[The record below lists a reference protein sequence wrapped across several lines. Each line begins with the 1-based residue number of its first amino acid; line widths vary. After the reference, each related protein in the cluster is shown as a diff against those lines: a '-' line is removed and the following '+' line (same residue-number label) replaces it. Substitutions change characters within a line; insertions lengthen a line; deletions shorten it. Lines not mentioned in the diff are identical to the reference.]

1 MSVESL
7 KVYRIGGKDQAPKAE
22 KSVKDFICCI
32 KMIETLDI
40 KRLNSIISF
49 SENNNVMTTQFS
61 KQTVEQNSTAKN
73 SWKSAFTAFADRRAA
88 IMLFLGFSAGIP
100 ILLIFSSLSLWL
112 GEAGIEKSAVTFFSW
127 AALGYS
133 FKFVWAPL
141 IDELPVPFLTNK
153 LGRRRAWL
161 LIAQILI
168 ICAICIMAFSDPSL
182 GQGYLY
188 QMAVGAV
195 LLGFSAATQDIV
207 IDAYRI
213 ELAETEMQTVLASTY
228 NAGYRIGMI
237 VAGAGALFL
246 AASLG
251 TAKGNYIYDAWK
263 YTYLVM
269 AAVMVVGIITTL
281 LIREPQVDRVDK
293 NYKKTDYYR
302 LVAVFVMAVA
312 SFVCCYIYSDDLIQY
327 LQKTWSIQDSA
338 LKFLMETVR
347 FLGSGAA
354 AIFVATL
361 LIRIGVVNKK
371 MAYETWV
378 NPIADF
384 FKRYGV
390 KLALVLL
397 LLIGFYRIS
406 DIIAGVISNV
416 FYQDLNFTKE
426 QIAAAVKVYGVFF
439 SLLGGFLGGLL
450 AQRMNIMKL
459 MFVGAILASS
469 TNLIFIGL
477 VKSGAPIQ
485 AVTVHVGGQTFTS
498 QPDEVGYWKV
508 LIPNQVLLNANK
520 IQVDAGLLQQSE
532 PKHFNLPYLKDNGTA
547 QIQLLP
553 ITSDNQISVSEAT
566 QNVVVKGQ
574 VFGVKASDLN
584 EDKPIK
590 LKLDE
595 KEYSAKLDKDGLF
608 NGTIDGKDL
617 NASKSKNVIA
627 VLNFKQDHVA
637 VGTQL
642 SYQLTDVKSDIDVD
656 LQPISALKADS
667 SEPVEIK
674 GKIIEKYSTGWLYLA
689 IILDNLASGLAGAAF
704 IAFLSSLTSV
714 SFTAVQYAIFSSLMT
729 LTPKILGGYS
739 GTIVTNI
746 GYPKFFLMTTLIS
759 IPILI
764 LVAWVGKLLKDHE
777 LRKQNELDNSD
788 VIIK

>member
-1 MSVESL
+1 
-7 KVYRIGGKDQAPKAE
+7 
-22 KSVKDFICCI
+22 
-32 KMIETLDI
+32 
-40 KRLNSIISF
+40 
-49 SENNNVMTTQFS
+49 MTTQ
-61 KQTVEQNSTAKN
+61 STG
-73 SWKSAFTAFADRRAA
+73 WKSAFTAFLDRRAA

-141 IDELPVPFLTNK
+141 IDELPVPFLTK
-153 LGRRRAWL
+153 SLGRRRAWL

-168 ICAICIMAFSDPSL
+168 ICAICIMAFSDPAL
-182 GQGYLY
+182 GQSYIY

-237 VAGAGALFL
+237 IAGAGALFL

-251 TAKGNYIYDAWK
+251 TAKGNYIYEAWK
-263 YTYLVM
+263 YTYLTM
-269 AAVMVVGIITTL
+269 AAVMLVGIITTL
-281 LIREPQVDRVDK
+281 IIREPIVNRIDK
-293 NYKKTDYYR
+293 HYKNIDYYR
-302 LVAVFVMAVA
+302 LVFVFIVAVA
-312 SFVCCYIYSDDLIQY
+312 SFVCFYIYSDDIVQY
-327 LQKTWSIQDSA
+327 LQTQWEIKDSFM
-338 LKFLMETVR
+338 KFLMEAVR
-347 FLGSGAA
+347 FLGSGAG

-361 LIRIGVVNKK
+361 LIRMGVVNKQ

-426 QIAAAVKVYGVFF
+426 QIAEAVKIYGVIF
-439 SLLGGFLGGLL
+439 SLVGGFLGGLL

-477 VKSGAPIQ
+477 VKSGAAMQPVMLKVGEKQYQ
-485 AVTVHVGGQTFTS
+485 A

-508 LIPNQVLLNANK
+508 LVPNQNLVQAK
-520 IQVDAGLLQQSE
+520 QIQVNVALADQSE
-532 PKHFNLPYLKDNGTA
+532 KAEYVVPYLTDNGAA
-547 QIQLLP
+547 QIQILP
-553 ITSDNQISVSEAT
+553 VTSDNQLSTAELK
-566 QNVVVKGQ
+566 QNVVIKGQ
-574 VFGVKASDLN
+574 LVGVQATDLKT
-584 EDKPIK
+584 EQPIT
-590 LKLDE
+590 LKLDG
-595 KEYSAKLDKDGLF
+595 KEYSAKLDKDGIF
-608 NGTIDGKDL
+608 TGVIDGNDL
-617 NASKSKNVIA
+617 QNSASKNIQAIANFNQPQA
-627 VLNFKQDHVA
+627 VLNAQQNYQIADKKAA
-637 VGTQL
+637 V
-642 SYQLTDVKSDIDVD
+642 DVD
-656 LQPISALKADS
+656 IQPITAVNAQSTDTI
-667 SEPVEIK
+667 EIK
-674 GKIIEKYSTGWLYLA
+674 GKVIEQYSSAWLYFA
-689 IILDNLASGLAGAAF
+689 IIVDNLASGLAGAAF

-746 GYPKFFLMTTLIS
+746 GYPKFFLMTTLIG

-764 LVAWVGKLLKDHE
+764 LVVWVAKLLKEHSN
-777 LRKQNELDNSD
+777 RQ
-788 VIIK
+788 I

>member
-1 MSVESL
+1 
-7 KVYRIGGKDQAPKAE
+7 
-22 KSVKDFICCI
+22 
-32 KMIETLDI
+32 
-40 KRLNSIISF
+40 
-49 SENNNVMTTQFS
+49 MTTQLS
-61 KQTVEQNSTAKN
+61 QQSSEQNSTVKN
-73 SWKSAFTAFADRRAA
+73 GWKSAFAAFLDRRAA

-141 IDELPVPFLTNK
+141 IDELPVPVLTKK

-168 ICAICIMAFSDPSL
+168 ICAICIMAFSDPAL
-182 GQGYLY
+182 GQSYIY

-228 NAGYRIGMI
+228 NAGYRLGMI

-251 TAKGNYIYDAWK
+251 TAKGNYIYEAWK
-263 YTYLVM
+263 YTYLTM
-269 AAVMVVGIITTL
+269 AVVMVVGLITTL
-281 LIREPQVDRVDK
+281 LIREPQVNRVDK
-293 NYKKTDYYR
+293 HYKNIDYYR
-302 LVAVFVMAVA
+302 LVLVFVLAVA
-312 SFVCCYIYSDDLIQY
+312 SFVCFYIYSDDLIQY
-327 LQKTWSIQDSA
+327 LQTTWKVEDSF
-338 LKFLMETVR
+338 LKFLMEAVR
-347 FLGSGAA
+347 FLGSGAGA
-354 AIFVATL
+354 VFVASV
-361 LIRIGVVNKK
+361 LIRLGVVNQQ

-384 FKRYGV
+384 FKRYGL

-426 QIAAAVKVYGVFF
+426 QIAEAVKIYGVIF

-459 MFVGAILASS
+459 MFVGAVLASS

-477 VKSGAPIQ
+477 VKSGAPMQPVQIHVADKTFQ
-485 AVTVHVGGQTFTS
+485 AM
-498 QPDEVGYWKV
+498 PDEVGYWKV
-508 LIPNQVLLNANK
+508 AIPSQDLVQAKTLRIDAAL
-520 IQVDAGLLQQSE
+520 VDQAVAQQYTV
-532 PKHFNLPYLKDNGTA
+532 PYLIDNGTA
-547 QIQLLP
+547 QIKLFP
-553 ITSDNQISVSEAT
+553 VTSDNSLTVAESKQSIVI
-566 QNVVVKGQ
+566 KGQ
-574 VFGVKASDLN
+574 TIGVKLADLQ
-584 EDKPIK
+584 EDKPIT
-590 LKLDE
+590 LKLDA
-595 KEYSAKLDKDGLF
+595 KSYPAKLDKDGLF
-608 NGTIDGKDL
+608 SGTVDGKDL
-617 NASKSKNVIA
+617 QASASKTIIA
-627 VLNFKQDHVA
+627 VVNYKNPKISLYTDQH
-637 VGTQL
+637 
-642 SYQLTDVKSDIDVD
+642 YQLAEKKADIDVD
-656 LQPISALKADS
+656 IQPVPVVKADTNS
-667 SEPVEIK
+667 SVEIK
-674 GKIIEKYSTGWLYLA
+674 GKVIEQYSSGWLYFA
-689 IILDNLASGLAGAAF
+689 IVVDNLASGLAGAAF

-746 GYPKFFLMTTLIS
+746 GYPKFFLMTTLIG
-759 IPILI
+759 IPILF
-764 LVAWVGKLLKDHE
+764 LVLWVAKLLREHQ
-777 LRKQNELDNSD
+777 LRETQ
-788 VIIK
+788 V

>member
-1 MSVESL
+1 
-7 KVYRIGGKDQAPKAE
+7 
-22 KSVKDFICCI
+22 
-32 KMIETLDI
+32 
-40 KRLNSIISF
+40 
-49 SENNNVMTTQFS
+49 MTTQLS
-61 KQTVEQNSTAKN
+61 QQSSEQNSTAKN
-73 SWKSAFTAFADRRAA
+73 GWKSAFAAFLDRRAA

-141 IDELPVPFLTNK
+141 IDELPVPVLTKK

-161 LIAQILI
+161 LIAQLLI
-168 ICAICIMAFSDPSL
+168 ICAICIMAFSDPAL
-182 GQGYLY
+182 GQSYIY

-228 NAGYRIGMI
+228 NAGYRLGMI

-251 TAKGNYIYDAWK
+251 TAKGNYIYEAWK
-263 YTYLVM
+263 YTYLTM
-269 AAVMVVGIITTL
+269 AVVMVVGLITTL

-293 NYKKTDYYR
+293 HYKNIDYYR
-302 LVAVFVMAVA
+302 LVLVFVLAVA
-312 SFVCCYIYSDDLIQY
+312 SFVCFYIYSDDLIQY
-327 LQKTWSIQDSA
+327 LQSIWKIEDSF
-338 LKFLMETVR
+338 LKFLMEAVR
-347 FLGSGAA
+347 FLGSGAGA
-354 AIFVATL
+354 VFVASV
-361 LIRIGVVNKK
+361 LIRLGVVNQQ

-384 FKRYGV
+384 FKRYGL

-426 QIAAAVKVYGVFF
+426 QIAEAVKIYGVIF

-459 MFVGAILASS
+459 MFVGAVLASS

-477 VKSGAPIQ
+477 VKSGAPMQ
-485 AVTVHVGGQTFTS
+485 AVQIHVADKTFQAT
-498 QPDEVGYWKV
+498 PDEVGYWKV
-508 LIPNQVLLNANK
+508 TIPSQDLVQTKTLR
-520 IQVDAGLLQQSE
+520 IDAALADQTVAQQYAV
-532 PKHFNLPYLKDNGTA
+532 PYLIDNGTA
-547 QIQLLP
+547 QIKLFP
-553 ITSDNQISVSEAT
+553 VTSDNSLTAAESKQSIVI
-566 QNVVVKGQ
+566 KGQ
-574 VFGVKASDLN
+574 TVGLKLTDLQ
-584 EDKPIK
+584 EDKPIT
-590 LKLDE
+590 LKLDA
-595 KEYSAKLDKDGLF
+595 KTYPAKLDKDGLF
-608 NGTIDGKDL
+608 SGTIDGKDL
-617 NASKSKNVIA
+617 QASASKTIIA
-627 VLNFKQDHVA
+627 VVNYKNPKTSLYTDQR
-637 VGTQL
+637 
-642 SYQLTDVKSDIDVD
+642 YQLTEKNADIDVD
-656 LQPISALKADS
+656 IQPVPVVKADTNTS
-667 SEPVEIK
+667 VEIK
-674 GKIIEKYSTGWLYLA
+674 GKVIEQYSSGWLYFA
-689 IILDNLASGLAGAAF
+689 IVVDNLASGLAGAAF

-746 GYPKFFLMTTLIS
+746 GYPKFFLMTTLIG
-759 IPILI
+759 IPILL
-764 LVAWVGKLLKDHE
+764 LVLWVAKLLREHQ
-777 LRKQNELDNSD
+777 LRETQD
-788 VIIK
+788 